1 MRVAFLNRAPQPQ
14 GGDGVA
20 MQAAI
25 AALSRAGV
33 HAVQLWGANLGLLR
47 EFDIAHIF
55 HLDFHFC
62 RANFEAVRRAG
73 VPYVLTPIYYG
84 EFAEMSHSEMLEALW
99 GAAEVLPFSQRE
111 GEELRVRFDIAS
123 TPVPNGTDP
132 AFHAEPSPERRGVCV
147 SDWGCSKRS
156 DVIER
161 ACAAL
166 GLPFGWARG
175 IPAADMPGFYRQYR
189 VFATATTSDR
199 MSLSV
204 GEALCSGCR
213 VLASDANRG
222 NGHYPGLRTMPAA
235 TTEAE
240 WAAAIR
246 EAHEAPQ
253 WDWRPNE
260 AARRL
265 TWDGTAAA
273 YKAAYERALNG

>member
-1 MRVAFLNRAPQPQ
+1 MRVAFLNRAPQPH

-20 MQAAI
+20 MQAVI
-25 AALSRAGV
+25 AALARAGV
-33 HAVQLWGANLGLLR
+33 YATHLWGAGIGLLR
-47 EFDIAHIF
+47 DFDLAHIF

-84 EFAEMSHSEMLEALW
+84 EFTEMSHPEMMDALW
-99 GAAEVLPFSQRE
+99 GAAAVLPFSRRE
-111 GEELRVRFDIAS
+111 AGELRARFDIAS

-132 AFHAEPSPERRGVCV
+132 AFHAEPSAERRGVCV

-156 DVIER
+156 DMIER
-161 ACAAL
+161 VCADL
-166 GLPFGWARG
+166 GLPFGWAQKF
-175 IPAADMPGFYRQYR
+175 PASDMPGFYRHFR

-199 MSLSV
+199 MALSV

-213 VLASDANRG
+213 VIASDANRG
-222 NGHYPGLRTMPAA
+222 NEWYPGLRTISAHA
-235 TTEAE
+235 SQAE
-240 WAAAIR
+240 WETAIR
-246 EAHEAPQ
+246 MAYEAPG

-265 TWDGTAAA
+265 TWDVTAAG
-273 YKAAYERALNG
+273 YKAAYERALR